1 MPLYKATKSELKS
14 IPETTFGAEGLLE
27 RTDLQRLLRDQ
38 ISVIDESL
46 LVVAEEFGDWIDSS
60 RRIDRNR
67 SHPGRVKVS
76 RLRFERLTW
85 SLRIGANRILPLM
98 CLVDSPQS

>member
-1 MPLYKATKSELKS
+1 MDILNS
-14 IPETTFGAEGLLE
+14 
-27 RTDLQRLLRDQ
+27 
-38 ISVIDESL
+38 
-46 LVVAEEFGDWIDSS
+46 
-60 RRIDRNR
+60 NR